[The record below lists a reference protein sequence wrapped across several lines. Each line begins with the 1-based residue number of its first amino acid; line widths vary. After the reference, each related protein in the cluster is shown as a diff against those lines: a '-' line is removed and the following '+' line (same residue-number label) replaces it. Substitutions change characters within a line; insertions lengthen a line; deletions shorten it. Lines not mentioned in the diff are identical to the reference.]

1 MKAAKTRKVQTNK
14 TNYMSDEAF
23 ATLKAAMENAF
34 AFEHGQRR
42 DLRVTRIQSA
52 APKGDVA
59 ERHCSNPRK
68 AQLLS
73 SGICDDV
80 EHQH

>member
-1 MKAAKTRKVQTNK
+1 
-14 TNYMSDEAF
+14 MSDEAF

-52 APKGDVA
+52 APKAMSPKEGLQMSFSPN
-59 ERHCSNPRK
+59 H
-68 AQLLS
+68 
-73 SGICDDV
+73 
-80 EHQH
+80 HY